1 MEERELASHA
11 ISHHLEPVC
20 PRDDHQMKLDS
31 DGVRWE
37 QTADNATFKSCNV
50 SLRLQWVF
58 SPLRAGARLLYRC
71 KSS

>member
-1 MEERELASHA
+1 MEPRELASHA

-20 PRDDHQMKLDS
+20 PRDDHKMKFDS

-37 QTADNATFKSCNV
+37 QTADHATFKVATYHCRV
-50 SLRLQWVF
+50 QWVF
-58 SPLRAGARLLYRC
+58 SPLRARARLLYRF